1 MKKLIFIFLIFAT
14 SSLHAEWKYIST
26 SKDSGEKFYI
36 DTKTLKKVDGY
47 IYFWNLIELPKAVEF
62 SETDSIK
69 SMQTY
74 NQVDCKFPKSMA
86 VSRYIFD
93 GSMGNGKLISAPMPD
108 YILNTWEYPP
118 PESSF
123 SQMLTYVCDLIIN

>member
-26 SKDSGEKFYI
+26 NKDSGEKFYI
-36 DTKTLKKVDGY
+36 DTKTLKKIDGY
-47 IYFWNLIELPKAVEF
+47 IYFWNLIELPKAVEI

-69 SMQTY
+69 SMQSY
-74 NQVDCKFPKSMA
+74 NQVDCKFPKSM
-86 VSRYIFD
+86 VVTRYIFD
-93 GSMGNGKLISAPMPD
+93 GSMGNGKLIKTPMPD
-108 YILNTWEYPP
+108 YKLNTWEYPP

-123 SQMLTYVCDLIIN
+123 SHMLTYVCDLIIN